1 MIISDHGA
9 GNFFT
14 VDSYTSIDYTEIP
27 VYTATR
33 VDPEVAEP
41 TGEYDLRDTVDFRPR
56 VQIDNGAGSTAT
68 IQNETTHNVTSTS
81 FEFQARSFTGTG
93 SSVINIPKDNSN
105 FQYDFDFFVGRVD
118 SLFVNNRG
126 EFKLQQG
133 APAEDPLPPK
143 ALDDAMHLAT
153 INLNPYVLDL
163 NDVEFVR
170 TNNRRYTMKD
180 IGKLESRIN
189 NIEYY
194 TSLSLLEKEAQ
205 SLEITDS
212 AGLNRF
218 KSGIL
223 VDNFKG
229 HGVGDVKHPDYRNS
243 IDMQK
248 NELRPKYYMKGVD
261 MIEEAVDDTARS
273 NAQYQKHWDIL
284 TLPYEHKITAEQPYA
299 TRVENLNPVLNFA
312 WDWCLCSK
320 SIW

>member
-1 MIISDHGA
+1 MCDYFDPGA

-56 VQIDNGAGSTAT
+56 VADIAGSTAT
-68 IQNETTHNVTSTS
+68 IQNEQLIMSLQHHLS
-81 FEFQARSFTGTG
+81 FKFICSTG

-126 EFKLQQG
+126 EFKLQRG
-133 APAEDPLPPK
+133 IPAEDPLPPK
-143 ALDDAMHLAT
+143 ILDDAMHLAT

-189 NIEYY
+189 IEYY
-194 TSLSLLEKEAQ
+194 TSLSLLEKKV
-205 SLEITDS
+205 SL
-212 AGLNRF
+212 
-218 KSGIL
+218 
-223 VDNFKG
+223 
-229 HGVGDVKHPDYRNS
+229 
-243 IDMQK
+243 
-248 NELRPKYYMKGVD
+248 
-261 MIEEAVDDTARS
+261 
-273 NAQYQKHWDIL
+273 
-284 TLPYEHKITAEQPYA
+284 
-299 TRVENLNPVLNFA
+299 
-312 WDWCLCSK
+312 
-320 SIW
+320 

>member
-1 MIISDHGA
+1 MVTATTDTNNEVGSREVTSNFVLDNGQRDNFYDIGRLIRKPSAINSTGSLLIVCDYFDHGT

-56 VQIDNGAGSTAT
+56 VADKTLLVVPQ
-68 IQNETTHNVTSTS
+68 QFKNETTHNVTSTS
-81 FEFQARSFTGTG
+81 FEFQARSFVGSG

-133 APAEDPLPPK
+133 CSFRDPLPPK
-143 ALDDAMHLAT
+143 TLDDAMHLAT

-194 TSLSLLEKEAQ
+194 TSLSLLEKKTQ
-205 SLEITDS
+205 SL
-212 AGLNRF
+212 
-218 KSGIL
+218 
-223 VDNFKG
+223 
-229 HGVGDVKHPDYRNS
+229 
-243 IDMQK
+243 
-248 NELRPKYYMKGVD
+248 
-261 MIEEAVDDTARS
+261 
-273 NAQYQKHWDIL
+273 
-284 TLPYEHKITAEQPYA
+284 
-299 TRVENLNPVLNFA
+299 
-312 WDWCLCSK
+312 
-320 SIW
+320 